1 MIRPGEIF
9 YARATDPQVMDGG
22 SSGGFV
28 TGLLIH
34 LLSAGVVDAV
44 SAVRKGA
51 DIYDASMV
59 VLTDPGEVSSCSG
72 SLYCGTLSSAKFL
85 FRYLQ
90 GCPNQR
96 LAVVVKGCEAKAIIE
111 LAKRNRIDLNNVLLI
126 GLNCS
131 GTINPL
137 TARRMVADMY
147 NLDPD
152 KVQNIFF
159 SQGRCLVE
167 TADVIRSLP
176 IEDLELGGYGRR
188 LCCQRCL
195 TKIPRQ
201 CDLVC
206 GDWGVVG
213 DYTGNTTCLEVC
225 SKKGAEALESS
236 INSGDIMIE
245 AADPKGVEVRTRVEE
260 AMQIVSMKNR
270 SEQFSDITTGDRM
283 LQRMILDMSRC
294 IKCYQCTE
302 ACPLCVCEDCRIKK
316 SWLVKP
322 GQVPPP
328 FMFHLIRV
336 SHIADSCVNCGQCED
351 RCPMEIPNS
360 RYMHALQ
367 GELELMFGYRAGD
380 RAGKPVVA
388 KVNELEEWEHN
399 YGNTFAKMV
408 EVFRDQGD
416 EY

>member
-1 MIRPGEIF
+1 MIRPGEMF
-9 YARATDPQVMDGG
+9 YAWAEDPDIRESG

-34 LLSAGVVDAV
+34 LLSTGAADAV
-44 SAVRKGA
+44 SAVRRGA

-59 VLTDPGEVSSCSG
+59 VITDPDEIRSCSG
-72 SLYCGTLSSAKFL
+72 SLYCGTLSSAKYL

-90 GCPNQR
+90 GNPGQR

-111 LAKRNRIDLNNVLLI
+111 LAKRNRFDLENMLLI

-137 TARRMVADMY
+137 TARRMVAEKY
-147 NLDPD
+147 RLDPD
-152 KVQNIFF
+152 LVQDIFF
-159 SQGRCLVE
+159 THGRCVVQ
-167 TADVIRSLP
+167 TPGVIRSFP
-176 IEDLELGGYGRR
+176 IEEIEQDGYGRR

-195 TKIPRQ
+195 TRIPRQ

-206 GDWGVVG
+206 GDWGVIG
-213 DYTGNTTCLEVC
+213 DYTGITTFVEVC
-225 SKKGAEALESS
+225 TKNGADALQSS
-236 INSGDIMIE
+236 IQSGHICIE
-245 AADPKGVEVRTRVEE
+245 PADPKGLEVRTRVEE
-260 AMQIVSMKNR
+260 AMQALSRKNQA
-270 SEQFSDITTGDRM
+270 EQFSTISSGDSL
-283 LQRMILDMSRC
+283 LQRIMSEMSRC

-316 SWLVKP
+316 PWLVKP

-328 FMFHLIRV
+328 FMFHLIRL
-336 SHIADSCVNCGQCED
+336 SHIADSCINCGQCED
-351 RCPMEIPNS
+351 RCPMDIPNS
-360 RYMHALQ
+360 LFMNTLQ
-367 GELELMFGYRAGD
+367 AELELMFGYHAGD

-399 YGNTFAKMV
+399 YGDIFDRMI
-408 EVFRDQGD
+408 EVFRDQG
-416 EY
+416 Y